1 MIEAEEAEVHLS
13 DFMDGVGDVVLW
25 GVGIRNGLSRL
36 TFTFAADHPRSP

>member
-25 GVGIRNGLSRL
+25 ESRNTYEMAPPLGDLYI
-36 TFTFAADHPRSP
+36 FGG